1 MFECTCSGLRLPG
14 RFPGPCLRGRGG
26 GGRPFDGDP
35 GWSLIR
41 WHWRR
46 VALPPPCARTGLR
59 QWLQLY
65 GHKNTPLGMT
75 TPEGVMS
82 ASHGLRFREALRFVL
97 HAVLHRSGRSST
109 GCWAHQLDDIYH
121 QILHRQPRR
130 RRLGLQVRDAGAM
143 HGILCPQPSL
153 VTSPTQGTQW
163 GFIRRR
169 RPQHLGRALR
179 QPTTATCPPQA
190 ASPPQPSCRASWGNP
205 RELILC

>member
-1 MFECTCSGLRLPG
+1 MYLLCAPSARQVPRAVPPRPG
-14 RFPGPCLRGRGG
+14 RRRTSVRRGP
-26 GGRPFDGDP
+26 
-35 GWSLIR
+35 WM
-41 WHWRR
+41 
-46 VALPPPCARTGLR
+46 VAHPLALAACGSAPPCARTGLR